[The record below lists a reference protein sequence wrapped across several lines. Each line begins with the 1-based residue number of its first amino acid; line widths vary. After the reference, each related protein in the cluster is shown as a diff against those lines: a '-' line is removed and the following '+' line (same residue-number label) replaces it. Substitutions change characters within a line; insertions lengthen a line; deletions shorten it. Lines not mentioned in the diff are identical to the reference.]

1 MLYFSPDV
9 RLVASASFDKSIRIW
24 CGKTGKF
31 LAVLRGHVQV
41 GLELITIFSGAYI
54 VAISPILGRGE
65 FLPRLKNREEF
76 GEGKKKGK
84 REKKKEEKK
93 TGVRVSTGE
102 NYLKFASLLMK
113 IYHGMII
120 IF

>member
-1 MLYFSPDV
+1 M
-9 RLVASASFDKSIRIW
+9 
-24 CGKTGKF
+24 
-31 LAVLRGHVQV
+31 
-41 GLELITIFSGAYI
+41 
-54 VAISPILGRGE
+54 
-65 FLPRLKNREEF
+65 PRLKNREEF

-113 IYHGMII
+113 IYHGMIRKQSKYI
-120 IF
+120 YLPKQGIF